1 MSVASFRTPEPL
13 RAALSLPLW
22 RRLSRWLMLGFGGLL
37 MLIGMVGSVLPGHLG
52 VPVESI
58 IEWEKGAPCPFAN
71 MLETSIGVP
80 LAPVQFRQ

>member
-1 MSVASFRTPEPL
+1 MIDYANGGLPRAIKTARDVSIEL
-13 RAALSLPLW
+13 RAW
-22 RRLSRWLMLGFGGLL
+22 RATMQYSQHQAA
-37 MLIGMVGSVLPGHLG
+37 GHLG

-80 LAPVQFRQ
+80 LAPVRFRQ